1 MQAVVD
7 ETIAMATAPLMAVD
21 EIQGQALSWPMR
33 AQAFEVADARA
44 YALGWEY
51 LKGIKGLRA
60 EAEKTFRPII
70 EKAYAAH
77 KEACAQLKKI
87 DQPLEQA
94 ERAIKGKLAAYEEEQ
109 ERLRLAEQARL
120 QAEEDA
126 RRAEQE
132 RLLLAQAAR
141 LQAEEQARI
150 DAEIEAQIEQAE
162 AQGATPAEIASMIER
177 APVAQVPVVE
187 LPPPAPPVQVLPAVA
202 RPTGGTVAKR
212 WDCEVVDK
220 QALIAA
226 CAKDPRF
233 SNLIEVNLV
242 AARQLAQALGPMF
255 SVPGL
260 RAYQK
265 QVVGVRS

>member
-1 MQAVVD
+1 MQAVVN
-7 ETIAMATAPLMAVD
+7 ETVAPSPLRAVN

-33 AQAFEVADARA
+33 AQVFTVFNAEA

-51 LKGIKGLRA
+51 LKGIKALRVRA
-60 EAEKTFRPII
+60 EQTFRPII
-70 EKAYAAH
+70 EKAHAAH

-94 ERAIKGKLAAYEEEQ
+94 ERAIKGKLVAYEEEQ

-141 LQAEEQARI
+141 LRDEEQARI

-162 AQGATPAEIASMIER
+162 AQGATPAEIESMIER
-177 APVAQVPVVE
+177 APVAHVPVVE

-202 RPTGGTVAKR
+202 RPSGGTVAKR

-233 SNLIEVNLV
+233 SNLLEVDLA
-242 AARQLAQALGPMF
+242 AARKLAQALGPMF